1 MKRLS
6 ALAGDNP
13 DGKRVTAIAGGA
25 LVAVVFLALAL
36 IFTNSYGSQ
45 QVAANARAL
54 HWTNATLGSAS
65 IARASNAQAIVFTV
79 DAQLGV
85 ANPEDAVRAR
95 EEARTNL
102 ANLQVWVQGWE
113 AAFSES
119 DTVGLLDDFVATS
132 NQVLVLLDSGQV
144 GEAIELSNGE
154 AEKRYAN
161 VSIQLESAQQQITEE
176 IDNTEALAG
185 LVAAI
190 TRFLVTLLIPVG
202 TILIYRWL
210 VHRQAVRSNLAL
222 QVKLEA
228 ERKLR
233 KARDEFIANISHEIR
248 TPLTSIYGFSEVLIE
263 EGLVDPEMAM
273 ELIGLING
281 ESAELS
287 RMVEDLLTAARLD
300 ANVLNFKFEA
310 VSVADELATVT
321 APMIRSGAQL
331 HIDLPRV
338 MIWADQMRFR
348 QVIRNL
354 VSNAIKHGGEHVK
367 ISGRSE
373 GERFLLV
380 VADDGAGVPEEI
392 EGRIFERFVHEGSEP
407 LLTGSV
413 GLGLA
418 IARMLTDEMEGELT
432 YERVAGE
439 TRFVLSLLRATEAL
453 AREPEF
459 VRDTRATT
467 STGASRF
474 GGVAAVFAGN
484 GGPEPGNGRGEEG
497 SEAVPS
503 AGDPWNRR

>member
-6 ALAGDNP
+6 APTDR
-13 DGKRVTAIAGGA
+13 DRDSKRVVAIAGGA
-25 LVAVVFLALAL
+25 MAAIVFLALAL

-79 DAQLGV
+79 DEQLGV
-85 ANPEDAVRAR
+85 ADADAADRAR
-95 EEARTNL
+95 AEARTNL
-102 ANLQVWVQGWE
+102 ANLQIWVGGWE
-113 AAFSES
+113 AAFSDS
-119 DTVGLLDDFVATS
+119 DTASLLDDFAATGHQILAS
-132 NQVLVLLDSGQV
+132 LDAGQV
-144 GEAIELSNGE
+144 SEAVELSNGQ
-154 AEKRYAN
+154 AEKLYASL
-161 VSIQLESAQQQITEE
+161 SIALGSAQQDITEE

-185 LVAAI
+185 VVAAI

-210 VHRQAVRSNLAL
+210 VHRQAVSSNLAL

-310 VSVADELATVT
+310 VSLADEIGTVS
-321 APMIRSGAQL
+321 APMIRSGAEVR
-331 HIDLPRV
+331 IDVPRV

-348 QVIRNL
+348 QIIRNL
-354 VSNAIKHGGEHVK
+354 ISNAIKHGGDHVT

-373 GERFLLV
+373 GARFLLT

-392 EGRIFERFVHEGSEP
+392 EDRIFERFIHEGSEP

-418 IARMLTDEMEGELT
+418 IAKMLSDEMECELN
-432 YERVAGE
+432 YQRVDGE

-453 AREPEF
+453 SREPGF
-459 VRDTRATT
+459 VEDSQATAN
-467 STGASRF
+467 SGSRRL
-474 GGVAAVFAGN
+474 GGVAASFAGN
-484 GGPEPGNGRGEEG
+484 GGQKQGDGRGAEG
-497 SEAVPS
+497 SDTLA
-503 AGDPWNRR
+503 AGESRSGP

>member
-6 ALAGDNP
+6 AINGREP
-13 DGKRVTAIAGGA
+13 DRKRVVSIAGGA
-25 LVAVVFLALAL
+25 VAAVVFLALAL
-36 IFTNSYGSQ
+36 IFTNAYGSG

-79 DAQLGV
+79 DQQIGV
-85 ANPEDAVRAR
+85 ANAEAAVQAQD
-95 EEARTNL
+95 EARINL
-102 ANLQVWVQGWE
+102 ANLEVWVDGWE
-113 AAFSES
+113 TAFSDA
-119 DTVGLLDDFVATS
+119 DTIGELDGFVATS
-132 NQVLVLLDSGQV
+132 RQVLALLGSGEIN
-144 GEAIELSNGE
+144 EAIELSNGE
-154 AEKRYAN
+154 AEKRYA
-161 VSIQLESAQQQITEE
+161 SLTIALESAQQEIVEE

-202 TILIYRWL
+202 TVLIYRWL

-222 QVKLEA
+222 QIKLEA

-248 TPLTSIYGFSEVLIE
+248 TPLTSIYGFSEVLID

-273 ELIGLING
+273 ELITLING

-300 ANVLNFKFEA
+300 ANVLNFKYEA
-310 VSVADELATVT
+310 VSIADEIAMVT
-321 APMIRSGAQL
+321 APMIRSGAELQV
-331 HIDLPRV
+331 DLPRV

-354 VSNAIKHGGEHVK
+354 ISNAIKHGGDQVT
-367 ISGRSE
+367 ISGRTE
-373 GERFLLV
+373 GARFQLT
-380 VADDGAGVPEEI
+380 VADNGAGVPDEI

-407 LLTGSV
+407 LLMGSV

-418 IARMLTDEMEGELT
+418 IAKMLSDEMDADLT
-432 YERVAGE
+432 YERVDGE
-439 TRFVLSLLRATEAL
+439 TRFLLSVLRATEAL

-459 VRDTRATT
+459 VEDPSVATAQ
-467 STGASRF
+467 ASRF
-474 GGVAAVFAGN
+474 GGVVPSFAGN
-484 GGPEPGNGRGEEG
+484 GGKKQKYGRGAEG
-497 SEAVPS
+497 SDALA
-503 AGDPWNRR
+503 AGDPWSGI

>member
-1 MKRLS
+1 MSRGS
-6 ALAGDNP
+6 
-13 DGKRVTAIAGGA
+13 DGKHIFSIAGGA
-25 LVAVVFLALAL
+25 VAAVVFLALAL
-36 IFTNSYGSQ
+36 VFTNSYGSQ

-79 DAQLGV
+79 DEQLGV
-85 ANPEDAVRAR
+85 ADPEAAARAR

-102 ANLQVWVQGWE
+102 ANLEVWIGGWDS
-113 AAFSES
+113 AFSES
-119 DTVGLLDDFVATS
+119 DTVSLLDSFAATS
-132 NQVLVLLDSGQV
+132 NQVLALLDSGQV
-144 GEAIELSNGE
+144 GDAVELNNGP
-154 AEKRYAN
+154 AEKLYATL
-161 VSIQLESAQQQITEE
+161 SIGLESAQQDITEE

-210 VHRQAVRSNLAL
+210 VHRQAVRSNLVL
-222 QVKLEA
+222 QVKLAA
-228 ERKLR
+228 EQKLR

-273 ELIGLING
+273 ELITLING

-300 ANVLNFKFEA
+300 AHVLNFKFEA
-310 VSVADELATVT
+310 VSVADEIGTVA
-321 APMIRSGAQL
+321 APMIRGGAEL
-331 HIDLPRV
+331 KIDVPRV
-338 MIWADQMRFR
+338 MIWADQMRLR

-354 VSNAIKHGGEHVK
+354 VSNAIKHGGDRVT

-373 GERFLLV
+373 GARFLLT

-418 IARMLTDEMEGELT
+418 IARMLSDEMEGDLT
-432 YERVAGE
+432 YERVDGE

-453 AREPEF
+453 AREPGF
-459 VRDTRATT
+459 VEDSSAIADTRI
-467 STGASRF
+467 GRL
-474 GGVAAVFAGN
+474 GGVAASFAGN
-484 GGPEPGNGRGEEG
+484 DGKVQGDGRGVEG
-497 SEAVPS
+497 SDALA
-503 AGDPWNRR
+503 AGDPWSAP